1 MADRHGEMLIQSRGS
16 DPLPEGGS
24 GPANLIGS
32 AMLLVA
38 FLGGVLTVLSP
49 CILPVVPFVFAGA
62 NRSRLSLFLVLGGMA
77 MTFALVSSLAV
88 VGSEWV
94 VHANVAGRQIAL
106 LILMLFALSLLSAR
120 LGTLLARPLVAL
132 ANRIDPSVRGCSGPL
147 ASVTVGVA
155 TGLLWAPCAGP
166 ILGTILSS
174 AMLQGANA
182 GTSVLLVAYGLGS
195 ATALGVLIAAGRGLA
210 TRLKPMLPITVWL
223 RRGTGVAGL
232 LGAVLIGSGADRQL
246 FEQASSER
254 STAVELSL
262 IEYVPKIVDYLVSK
276 AAAFSL
282 RGGEDNQHLPSLEGA
297 VQWLNSEPLSTES
310 LRGKVVLVD
319 FWTYDCINCQRSL
332 PYVNQWAK
340 EYEKSGLVVI
350 GVHTPEYAYEK
361 LIGNVRREVN
371 ALDISYPVAIDN
383 NYAIW
388 RAFNNR
394 YWPAHYFID
403 AKGKVRFRHFGEGR
417 YEEQE
422 QVIQQL
428 LEEART
434 DDAPDASTEALHL
447 P

>member
-1 MADRHGEMLIQSRGS
+1 
-16 DPLPEGGS
+16 
-24 GPANLIGS
+24 
-32 AMLLVA
+32 MLLIA

-49 CILPVVPFVFAGA
+49 CVLPVVPFVFAGA
-62 NRSRLSLFLVLGGMA
+62 NRSRFSIFLVLGGMA

-94 VHANVAGRQIAL
+94 AHANVAGRQIAL
-106 LILMLFALSLLSAR
+106 LILVLFALSLLSAR
-120 LGTLLARPLVAL
+120 LGTLMARPLVAL
-132 ANRIDPSVRGCSGPL
+132 GNRIDPSVRGGSGPL

-166 ILGTILSS
+166 ILGAILSS
-174 AMLQGANA
+174 AMLQGASA
-182 GTSVLLVAYGLGS
+182 GTSLLLLAYGLGS
-195 ATALGVLIAAGRGLA
+195 ATALGVLIAAGRGLVA
-210 TRLKPMLPITVWL
+210 RLKPMLPVTVWL
-223 RRGTGVAGL
+223 RRGAGVAGL
-232 LGAVLIGSGADRQL
+232 LGAVLIGTGADRQL

-254 STAVELSL
+254 SAAVELSL
-262 IEYVPKIVDYLVSK
+262 IENVPKIVDYLISK
-276 AAAFSL
+276 AAALSL
-282 RGGEDNQHLPSLEGA
+282 SGSDSSERMPSLEGA
-297 VQWLNSEPLSTES
+297 VQWLNSEPLSAES

-340 EYEKSGLVVI
+340 KYEKSGLVVI

-361 LIGNVRREVN
+361 LIGNVRKQVK
-371 ALDISYPVAIDN
+371 ALDIAYPVAIDN

-403 AKGKVRFRHFGEGR
+403 AKGKVRFSHFGEGR

-428 LEEART
+428 LEEARA
-434 DDAPDASTEALHL
+434 DNAADASS
-447 P
+447 